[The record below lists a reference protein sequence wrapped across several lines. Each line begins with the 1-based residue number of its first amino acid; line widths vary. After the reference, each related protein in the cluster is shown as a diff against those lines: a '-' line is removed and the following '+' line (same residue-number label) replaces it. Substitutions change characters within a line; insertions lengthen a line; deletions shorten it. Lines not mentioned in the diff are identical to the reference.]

1 MVQNVA
7 KTFMMKLDS
16 IQPTQLFI
24 SSEKLSEVM
33 KTFDAANPA
42 SMEPI
47 PIKQLKNKIIF
58 VDGHTR
64 AFAAFLHGF
73 SHVPVYWENEELDW
87 EAYEICVKWCEDEGI
102 RTIADLKNRV
112 VSHKDYEKLW
122 YERCEKMQKDLEAK
136 RKRMYARK
144 FRVT

>member
-1 MVQNVA
+1 
-7 KTFMMKLDS
+7 MMKLDC
-16 IQPTQLFI
+16 IKPTQLFI

-42 SMEPI
+42 AMEPI

-73 SHVPVYWENEELDW
+73 SKVPVYWETEELDW
-87 EAYEICVKWCEDEGI
+87 EVYEICLKWCEKEGI
-102 RTIADLKNRV
+102 RRIADLKDRV
-112 VSHKDYEKLW
+112 IPHKDYEKLW

-136 RKRMYARK
+136 RKRKQIRK
-144 FRVT
+144 FR